1 MKKLVHTIFV
11 LLLAVVMYGQS
22 NFEDRIKAIK
32 SNIVAITD
40 QEKAELRKAVDEIN
54 NSLAKNEISESEAEM
69 KKKAEAEKCA
79 DRIEARI
86 EPLEEELQNLIR
98 AEVEEKD
105 DRINNLEEYD
115 NEDHDNVD
123 DNSESD
129 DRNHRRDG
137 DKKWNKKRKTDFNDW
152 SWEWDNW
159 KHRRRRSESRTTT
172 QFVFAFG
179 LNNALTEGDLS
190 SLDDN
195 GIKLSNS
202 RFYEWGFTW
211 KTRLAKN
218 SPWLQIKYGLS
229 LTYNN
234 LRPDNNQYFVK
245 NDKQTVLAEHPFT
258 LRDEPYFRMI
268 NLVVPVHF
276 EFDFS
281 KKKVKDDAVVIR
293 TQRSFRVGLGGYAGI
308 NTRTKQKLEYKNDGL
323 TTDQTTKGDYN
334 TSNIIYGLSGYI
346 GYRDISLYTKYD
358 LNHLFTDNAIDQNN
372 VSLGL
377 RFDFH

>member
-1 MKKLVHTIFV
+1 MKKLVHLIFV

-86 EPLEEELQNLIR
+86 EPLEEELQNLIKG
-98 AEVEEKD
+98 EVEEKD
-105 DRINNLEEYD
+105 DRINNLEDYE
-115 NEDHDNVD
+115 NEN
-123 DNSESD
+123 D
-129 DRNHRRDG
+129 DRDDRKG
-137 DKKWNKKRKTDFNDW
+137 EDKKWNKKRKTDFNDW

-159 KHRRRRSESRTTT
+159 KHRRRKSESRTTT

-281 KKKVKDDAVVIR
+281 KKKVKDDAVIIR